1 MVLFSDTATSLVSS
15 QALSFST
22 NGVTREKIKAALLLK
37 KGTKTEAEL
46 IATVA
51 NIHDAERCLLF
62 AQRAR
67 EAGMLELVAACEER
81 AKTLK
86 PPKIS
91 AANKVLTPRGKA
103 SKAQMKTHMVAEQAL
118 SMMIED
124 YNAGLHPT
132 TYGDLARRCG
142 FEGQQNARWFG
153 QVTDLIDAACAL
165 AGVPSFALVRVREA
179 NGNINDAAWRNEYS
193 HLRGHIIAKATT
205 GVWTSH
211 DFTKICDAL
220 AVFSAHRFGN
230 KKAWSHVFDQIKVE
244 DWARI
249 AG

>member
-1 MVLFSDTATSLVSS
+1 MKVQLTQPNQVATALENQTGTV
-15 QALSFST
+15 A
-22 NGVTREKIKAALLLK
+22 VK

-51 NIHDAERCLLF
+51 NIHDADRCFLF

-67 EAGMLELVAACEER
+67 EAGLLELVAACEER

-86 PPKIS
+86 PYKIS
-91 AANKVLTPRGKA
+91 AANKASIPR
-103 SKAQMKTHMVAEQAL
+103 SKAPKTQMKTHTVAEQAL
-118 SMMIED
+118 TMMIED
-124 YNAGLHPT
+124 YNAGLSPT

-179 NGNINDAAWRNEYS
+179 NGNVNNAAWRNEYS
-193 HLRGHIIAKATT
+193 HLRDRIIETARA
-205 GVWTSH
+205 GMWTDH
-211 DFTKICDAL
+211 DFTKIRDAL
-220 AVFSAHRFGN
+220 AVFSVHGFGN
-230 KKAWSHVFDQIKVE
+230 KKAWSYVFDQINVE
-244 DWARI
+244 DWAGV